1 MGDGA
6 GVDDEGVGAPLRP
19 ADDADPARAQET
31 CSCRPSGLRAGL
43 KPCSY
48 AGARGR
54 PGFGLTCVWP
64 REPIR
69 SQRKAWLKPGLPGVR
84 DPLSAAGEAADRT
97 GDAALGVNDGPAPS
111 RAAGGTGE

>member
-1 MGDGA
+1 MI
-6 GVDDEGVGAPLRP
+6 
-19 ADDADPARAQET
+19 ARGRYAVQ
-31 CSCRPSGLRAGL
+31 RD
-43 KPCSY
+43 SY

-97 GDAALGVNDGPAPS
+97 GDAALGVNDGPAAV
-111 RAAGGTGE
+111 RAADGTGEGEPELGAV